1 MLILLELTEKKTMKK
16 LLFFICLI
24 LCSCS
29 QFDTLSQSFTKNEN
43 CEEIAAVKI
52 FQVLDTFALALSCQE
67 NYSYSNGLSCYG
79 LTVYVPKE
87 EGKIYY
93 DNQIIKPKAGKCISF
108 DSTYQYE
115 SKDGNIHTVPILKF
129 IND

>member
-1 MLILLELTEKKTMKK
+1 MKK
-16 LLFFICLI
+16 PLFFIYLI

-29 QFDTLSQSFTKNEN
+29 QFNTLSQPFTKNENCEEIAATKNEN